1 MEFIK
6 QKPTKRSLSK
16 FDKCLLPS
24 GLPGQESTLCF
35 LPSERRWGPPSQLPL
50 NHNRESRVEMSG
62 RECCSPGGQS
72 INQGQKTIIVS
83 SASMRLGTSLASS
96 AVVGLCH
103 GLPPTGLS
111 PLPHPLQFPRPLL
124 SLPLFHWP
132 HPSHHWP
139 PTTGPAG
146 FISGQPPLPCKTPQ
160 ASPPH
165 LLLQACNL
173 IRSCPPM
180 PRSETTAPSK
190 AFSAFEGAH
199 THPTVLCARE
209 CNAHA
214 SVRQR
219 W

>member
-1 MEFIK
+1 M
-6 QKPTKRSLSK
+6 SK
-16 FDKCLLPS
+16 FYKCLLPS

-72 INQGQKTIIVS
+72 ISQGQKAIIVS

-96 AVVGLCH
+96 AVLGLCR

-139 PTTGPAG
+139 PTTRPAG

-173 IRSCPPM
+173 IRSCPLM
-180 PRSETTAPSK
+180 PQSETMAPSK

-199 THPTVLCARE
+199 IPPTVLCAHE
-209 CNAHA
+209 CNTHT
-214 SVRQR
+214 SVTQ